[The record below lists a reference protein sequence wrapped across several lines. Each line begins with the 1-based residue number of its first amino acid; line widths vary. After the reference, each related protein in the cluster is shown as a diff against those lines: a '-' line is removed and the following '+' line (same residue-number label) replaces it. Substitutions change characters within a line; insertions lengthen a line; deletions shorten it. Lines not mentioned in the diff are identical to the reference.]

1 MWSSYFGRNNPTEI
15 RRSIF
20 LKFVLLFFIFLII
33 IIIIIII
40 NYSAPSDI
48 TYDTP
53 IDISYSNLQY
63 IQVFNVINKV
73 RSTAAST

>member
-33 IIIIIII
+33 IIIII
-40 NYSAPSDI
+40 NYSTPSDI